1 MAKEIIKVGVA
12 NRPEQN
18 LDVEDIKL
26 WEPKNINYFND
37 VAHFKNGET
46 YYTMKREDFKRI
58 FNK

>member
-12 NRPEQN
+12 NKPEQN
-18 LDVEDIKL
+18 LDVEVLKL

-37 VAHFKNGET
+37 VAYFKYSDT